1 MYRLVFTD
9 WKDNLKKVSLA
20 RLFKERAN
28 MSLLESKRAVDGL
41 LLGEEFFIELPRQSL
56 INEIKKE
63 ATKLGAI
70 CKIVKVADSGERQLA
85 S

>member
-1 MYRLVFTD
+1 MYRIVFTD

-41 LLGEEFFIELPRQSL
+41 LLGEEFFIELTQESL
-56 INEIKKE
+56 TNEIKKE

-70 CKIVKVADSGERQLA
+70 CKVIKVSGSRNQLA